1 MRKPSI
7 QILALVALLL
17 APVSAVAQPV
27 PATPTS
33 QLAFDH
39 DGVDTAGYELQVD
52 GGAWTPVGVTVQQT
66 GVRVMNLPALTPG
79 PHTLAVRAC
88 GPGGCSG
95 PSNALEVQLVVVPS
109 VPTQLRLVQLAD
121 AAPPDGSS
129 LRR

>member
-1 MRKPSI
+1 MRKPPF
-7 QILALVALLL
+7 QILALLALLL
-17 APVSAVAQPV
+17 APVSVQAQPV

-39 DGVDTAGYELQVD
+39 DGVDTSGYELQVD
-52 GGAWTPVGVTVQQT
+52 GGAWAPVGVTVQQT

-95 PSNALEVQLVVVPS
+95 PSNTLDVQLVVVPS
-109 VPTQLRLVQLAD
+109 VPTQLRLVNLAD
-121 AAPPDGSS
+121 ASPPDSS
-129 LRR
+129 NVRR